1 MNRQR
6 LRLRKL
12 PASWGTVGLLV
23 CLAVAGVAIAL
34 ATHGLGRELVGAVA
48 IGSIVIGIQLAG
60 MLLRERPAWAMRSFG
75 LAPWDPRGP
84 YVARLRRWL
93 QSRHGSRHAAE

>member
-1 MNRQR
+1 VNRKR

-12 PASWGTVGLLV
+12 PASWGSVGLLA

-34 ATHGLGRELVGAVA
+34 VTHGLARELVGAVA

-60 MLLRERPAWAMRSFG
+60 MLLRERHAWAPRSFA
-75 LAPWDPRGP
+75 LPPWDPREP
-84 YVARLRRWL
+84 YVARLRRWV
-93 QSRHGSRHAAE
+93 QSRHGSRRAAE